1 MKFATAYNKVFRVQP
16 EINPAPSMTQPDQ
29 SMTIQEIM
37 RRFANG
43 MPLEGQ
49 RVPLYEGEDAIPI
62 DIACMDLID
71 REEAIR
77 TSTEE
82 LNALKERVKEA
93 MAKQQE
99 ARVQRIVDKRLKA
112 QQDAEAALRKQIED
126 RKRSAPE
133 GGVDPKH

>member
-1 MKFATAYNKVFRVQP
+1 
-16 EINPAPSMTQPDQ
+16 MTQPDQ